1 MWVDVIVED
10 VLKTRPQDR
19 YVINDAKSPSGP
31 IHVGSLRGVVLHDCI
46 LRGLAAADRPAR
58 FLFGFDDY
66 DPMDSRPVAAP
77 AEFDQYLGM
86 PLSEVPS
93 PAGGRGSFGRYYGLE
108 FIEVWKHVGAHP
120 EVYWTSEM
128 YKSGKFNETI
138 RTALDR
144 AEDLIQIDREIS
156 GSQKADRHPVQPVCE
171 HCGRVGT
178 TVVVGWDGHQV
189 EYECRPD
196 KVTWAKGCGHRGKRS
211 PFDGGSKLQYKAEWA
226 AKWRIL
232 GVTIEGAGKDHMT
245 KGGSHDVA
253 SAMVERIFN
262 HPTPYPIPYEWFLVG
277 GRKMSTST
285 GIGVP
290 AAELVAILRE
300 ELARFLMV
308 RPHYRQQINFDPTG
322 ETIPNLYDEYDRA
335 AAAFF
340 GELEGKTPAET
351 DLIRDHSR
359 TFYYSRTNGE
369 QPRCIR
375 MRFAKVANLMQMPT
389 VNLFDVAAKEKG
401 APLTAQDR
409 SELQQRMEDA
419 RRWLG
424 SYAPDHYRFQV
435 QSSMPRVELSP
446 MQREFLGQLAAV
458 VAQQEWS
465 GEELHNRIH
474 DLKSQI
480 GLKPKDAF
488 SAIYLAFLGKDSGPQ
503 AGWLL
508 ASLDRAF
515 VLARLRQASTAGVR
529 GPFDS
534 AQGRPGSEVR

>member
-10 VLKTRPQDR
+10 VLKSRPLDR
-19 YVINDAKSPSGP
+19 YVINDAKTPSGP
-31 IHVGSLRGVVLHDCI
+31 IHVGSLRGVVLHDCVA
-46 LRGLAAADRPAR
+46 RALAAADRPAR

-66 DPMDSRPVAAP
+66 DPMDSRPAAVP
-77 AEFDQYLGM
+77 AEFNRYLGM

-93 PAGGRGSFGRYYGLE
+93 PADNGGSFGRHYGLE
-108 FIEVWKHVGAHP
+108 FVEVWTRVGAHAD
-120 EVYWTSEM
+120 VYWTSEM
-128 YKSGKFNETI
+128 YKSGNFNEAI
-138 RTALDR
+138 RIALDR
-144 AEDLIQIDREIS
+144 AEEFIQIDREIS

-178 TVVVGWDGHQV
+178 TIVLGWNGHQV

-253 SAMVERIFN
+253 SVMVERIFN
-262 HPTPYPIPYEWFLVG
+262 HPPPYPIPYEWFLVG
-277 GRKMSTST
+277 GRKMSTSK
-285 GIGVP
+285 GVGVT
-290 AAELVAILRE
+290 AAELAAILRP

-335 AAAFF
+335 AAAYF

-351 DLIRDHSR
+351 ELIRDHSR
-359 TFYYSRTNGE
+359 TFYFSRTDGE
-369 QPRCIR
+369 QPRCFR
-375 MRFAKVANLMQMPT
+375 MRFAKVANLMQIPT
-389 VNLFDVAAKEKG
+389 VNLFEAAAKEKG
-401 APLTAQDR
+401 APLAEKDR
-409 SELQQRMEDA
+409 AELQQRMEDA
-419 RRWLG
+419 GRWLA

-435 QSSMPRVELSP
+435 QPSMTAVTLSTA
-446 MQREFLGQLAAV
+446 QVQFLARLAAV
-458 VAQQEWS
+458 VAEQEWG

-474 DLKSQI
+474 DLKSEI
-480 GLKPKDAF
+480 GLTPKDAF

-503 AGWLL
+503 AGWFL

-515 VLARLRQASTAGVR
+515 VIARLREASTAGSR

-534 AQGRPGSEVR
+534 AQGRPGSEVH